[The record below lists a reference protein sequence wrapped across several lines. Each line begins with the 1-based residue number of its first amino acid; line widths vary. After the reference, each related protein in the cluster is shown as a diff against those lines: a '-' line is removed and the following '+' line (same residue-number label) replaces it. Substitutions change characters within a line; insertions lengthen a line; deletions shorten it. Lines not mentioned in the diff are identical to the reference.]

1 MKPMTTISKYLAILL
16 ALMISAGCA
25 GEFDVVADPESSERF
40 PSATDEE
47 GGVTGGPADPGVETV
62 PLKPGFAIEKNE
74 VRLLPF
80 HIRLAKVSRVVAL
93 PPSDP
98 IFSELLAHRY
108 ELGDHNF
115 GQSIGADLSWNASK
129 MAVWVEALR
138 PVCASEAMATAYPTL
153 PEELNAMLLAAYGRE
168 ATPEDLADYDAVLA
182 DATLSDADRYEA
194 VCLAVLTSSEFVAQ

>member
-1 MKPMTTISKYLAILL
+1 MTTISTYLAILM

-25 GEFDVVADPESSERF
+25 GEFDVVADPESSDRF
-40 PSATDEE
+40 PAAEHSEDGEASDGT
-47 GGVTGGPADPGVETV
+47 TTPGVETV
-62 PLKPGFAIEKNE
+62 ALKPGFVIEKNE

-80 HIRLAKVSRVVAL
+80 HIRLAKLTRVVKL
-93 PPSDP
+93 PAEDP
-98 IFSELLAHRY
+98 IFSELFARRY

-115 GQSIGADLSWNASK
+115 GQSIGPDLSWNASK
-129 MAVWVEALR
+129 MAVWVDALR
-138 PVCASEAMATAYPTL
+138 PVCASEAMAIAYPTL

-194 VCLAVLTSSEFVAQ
+194 VCLTVLTSSEFVAQ